1 MPNEYLWYRTKIK
14 CQEWDNKALQERL
27 LLHFGAVDQSCKI
40 WMNGHFVVSHVG
52 GYLPFSC
59 DISEY
64 VHSGENE
71 LVIMVQDLSD
81 TSYHAKGNKIEN
93 TWRECIILLKVEYGR
108 LCGWN
113 MFRKTG

>member
-40 WMNGHFVVSHVG
+40 WMNGHLVVSHVG

-71 LVIMVQDLSD
+71 LVIMVQVQQVVGL
-81 TSYHAKGNKIEN
+81 T
-93 TWRECIILLKVEYGR
+93 REQEIFKVYIIISSL
-108 LCGWN
+108 
-113 MFRKTG
+113 